1 MDFKVGKMTLKY
13 FLQWLVQDIKTE
25 WHKNA
30 SARRKMWGVIG
41 HMTKIMARIFSVLV
55 LIVVALAIVIIT
67 VTGNGNVKWDQVAYT
82 IGGVAALNMLI
93 FLFEKYDKFL
103 QEREL
108 LIQMLKD

>member
-1 MDFKVGKMTLKY
+1 MTLKY

-30 SARRKMWGVIG
+30 GARRKMWGVIG
-41 HMTKIMARIFSVLV
+41 RMSKIIVRIFSGLV
-55 LIVVALAIVIIT
+55 LFVASVSIIIVTATGHSGVIDWS
-67 VTGNGNVKWDQVAYT
+67 KVAYI